1 MSQNGEDVNMKE
13 ETLTAEEESQAQTLL
28 DHGISKVV
36 AKELLAIYET
46 GNCKN
51 NLYVGMRI
59 FCKFMEFRY
68 FALSSKVSIGKTFL
82 QSKQMEIVS
91 LNLPKICDLNLFQ
104 TKNPLTPHPPPPQK
118 KKKKKKKE
126 IEATS
131 NGCVCL
137 HPVYTM
143 LSMFR
148 SLLLC

>member
-104 TKNPLTPHPPPPQK
+104 TKNPPPPK
-118 KKKKKKKE
+118 KKK